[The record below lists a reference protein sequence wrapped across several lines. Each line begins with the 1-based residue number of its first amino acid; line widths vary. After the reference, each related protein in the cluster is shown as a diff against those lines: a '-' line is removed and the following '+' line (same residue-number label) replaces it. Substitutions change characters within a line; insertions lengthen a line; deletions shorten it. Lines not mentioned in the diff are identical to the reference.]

1 MQYELLY
8 VIPAKYTDAEVTALV
23 EKISGIVTA
32 AGGAIS
38 ETHNLGKRKLAYP
51 IKGVKNGDYV
61 LSYFE
66 ADPVVTAKLN
76 LTLRLS
82 IDIVRHL
89 IIQRDMNIKT
99 FPAFV
104 EEEAMP
110 RGDESMQ
117 RQSAPRAMAA
127 PMQAPVREKTPIS
140 MEEIDK
146 KLDAML
152 TDEGK

>member
-1 MQYELLY
+1 MKYELLY
-8 VIPAKYTDAEVTALV
+8 IIPAKYTDAEVTALV

-32 AGGAIS
+32 AGGTIA

-51 IKGVKNGDYV
+51 INGVRNGDYI

-66 ADPVVTAKLN
+66 SETEVASKLN

-82 IDIVRHL
+82 TDIVRHL
-89 IIQRDMNIKT
+89 IVERDLHLKGVPT
-99 FPAFV
+99 FTEDEPPMRNS
-104 EEEAMP
+104 EDPRMP
-110 RGDESMQ
+110 RPE
-117 RQSAPRAMAA
+117 APRVQQ
-127 PMQAPVREKTPIS
+127 PMPVREKAQIS

-152 TDEGK
+152 TDEVK